1 MKYLGKYLGKYSRYS
16 FFTLIFLFSLSSPAI
31 SSILEDIKID
41 YLDNG
46 LKVVTIEDHKDPVIT
61 FQVWY
66 RVGGMNEITGK
77 TGLAHLTEHMMFK
90 GTKKYEK
97 GEVSRTV
104 ARHGGNENAFTSQE
118 YTAYFQNFAKEKLH
132 ISLELESDRMVNLVV
147 DPREFLLERDVV
159 MEERRQRTDDD
170 PTSSVVEEMYASA
183 FKVHP
188 YRNPVIG
195 WMNDLEN
202 LQLEDLLDWYRT
214 YYVPNNATVIVAGD
228 ITRAEVLPEIKKYFG
243 SIPKGDEPPPVTIVE
258 PEQRGERR
266 VWVKKEAQLPFIF
279 AGYKT
284 PNIGHPDEF
293 ALEVIANI
301 LSSGKSSRLYKSLV
315 YDKQTALYAGGS
327 YDGLSKA
334 PGLFYFYAAAKPGV
348 KTDDVEN
355 GIYDVLEKLKKEGVT
370 DLEIE
375 KAKNQIEAHF
385 VMSQDSIFYQA
396 MTIGRIE
403 SAGIDYS
410 YLDAYLDNVRKVTK
424 EDVMRVAN
432 QYFIQG
438 KRTVGILI
446 PLKKGEH
453 NEKH

>member
-1 MKYLGKYLGKYSRYS
+1 MKTAKNL
-16 FFTLIFLFSLSSPAI
+16 FF
-31 SSILEDIKID
+31 SILLVLLYCNTSFASFVDNLKVD

-66 RVGGMNEITGK
+66 RVGGRNEITGK

-90 GTKKYEK
+90 GSKKFKK
-97 GEVSRTV
+97 GEVSKVV
-104 ARHGGNENAFTSQE
+104 ARHGGNENAFTSSD

-132 ISLELESDRMVNLVV
+132 ISLEVESDRMHNLLIN
-147 DPREFLLERDVV
+147 PEEFLLERDVV

-170 PTSSVVEEMYASA
+170 PTSSVVEEMFAAA

-202 LQLEDLLDWYRT
+202 LTHKDLVGWYKT
-214 YYVPNNATVIVAGD
+214 YYAPNNATVIVAGD
-228 ITRAEVLPEIKKYFG
+228 ITREEVLPQIKKFF
-243 SIPKGDEPPPVTIVE
+243 SKIPKGPKPPIMTIKETV
-258 PEQRGERR
+258 QVGERR

-301 LSSGKSSRLYKSLV
+301 LSSGKSSRLFKSLV
-315 YDKQTALYAGGS
+315 YEKQIAMYAGGS
-327 YDGLSKA
+327 YDGLSKD
-334 PGLFYFYAAAKPGV
+334 PGLFYFYAGVKPGV
-348 KTDDVEN
+348 KTEDVEE
-355 GIYDVLEKLKKEGVT
+355 GIYDELERLKKDGVT
-370 DLEIE
+370 ARELE
-375 KAKNQIEAHF
+375 KAKNQVEAGF
-385 VMSQDSIFYQA
+385 VMGQDSIFYQA
-396 MTIGRIE
+396 MQIGRLE

-410 YLDAYLDNVRKVTK
+410 YLESYLDNIRKVTN
-424 EDVMRVAN
+424 EDVLRVAN
-432 QYFIQG
+432 KYFIEDS
-438 KRTVGILI
+438 RTVGILV
-446 PLKKGEH
+446 P
-453 NEKH
+453 EKRGQNDE

>member
-1 MKYLGKYLGKYSRYS
+1 MNFRKYIRLAL
-16 FFTLIFLFSLSSPAI
+16 FTLVLLGLFSSTAI
-31 SSILEDIKID
+31 SSILEDLKID

-66 RVGGMNEITGK
+66 RVGGINEITGK

-90 GTKKYEK
+90 GTKKYDK

-147 DPREFLLERDVV
+147 DPKEFLLERDVV

-202 LQLEDLLDWYRT
+202 LQYEDLIDWYKT

-228 ITRAEVLPEIKKYFG
+228 ITRDEVLPEIKKYFG
-243 SIPKGDEPPPVTIVE
+243 SIPKGKEPPPVTIKE
-258 PEQRGERR
+258 PKQRGERR

-315 YDKQTALYAGGS
+315 YDKQTAIYAGGS
-327 YDGLSKA
+327 YDGLSRD
-334 PGLFYFYAAAKPGV
+334 PGLFYFYAGVKPGV
-348 KTDDVEN
+348 KTEDVEN
-355 GIYDVLEKLKKEGVT
+355 GIYEVLEKLKKEGVT

-375 KAKNQIEAHF
+375 KAKNQVEAHH

-403 SAGIDYS
+403 SARMDYS
-410 YLDAYLDNVRKVTK
+410 YLDSYLDNVRKVTK

-432 QYFIQG
+432 QYFVQD

-446 PLKKGEH
+446 PLKKGEN
-453 NEKH
+453 NEKN